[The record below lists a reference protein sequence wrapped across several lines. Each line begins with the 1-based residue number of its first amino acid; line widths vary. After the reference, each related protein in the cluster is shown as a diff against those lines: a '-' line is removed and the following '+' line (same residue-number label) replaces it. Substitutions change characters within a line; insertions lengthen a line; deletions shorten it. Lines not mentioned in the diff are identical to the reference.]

1 MRFPRKSNHAPIL
14 DLVGSLSSYGINE
27 YLDLPQIIV
36 CGDQS
41 SGKSSA
47 LEAISRVPFAV
58 QDELFTR
65 FATEIILRRQEVKDI
80 RAFIINS
87 SSRHNDNDNNTLV
100 KDMVISYMEKPRS
113 IILARRVGSELRPN
127 ISHHCDRTGNI
138 KAHGICQSQR
148 DSSSQDIHA

>member
-1 MRFPRKSNHAPIL
+1 MMRFPRKSNHAPIL

-87 SSRHNDNDNNTLV
+87 SSRHNDNDNNTV
-100 KDMVISYMEKPRS
+100 FREFPVGQGHGD
-113 IILARRVGSELRPN
+113 ILHGEASKHHPGPACRLRAPPQHFP
-127 ISHHCDRTGNI
+127 SL
-138 KAHGICQSQR
+138 
-148 DSSSQDIHA
+148 